1 MGRRVNSR
9 EAKIAMRKAALAD
22 DLKPVQAGLE
32 GGQYRPLTDTDVAAI
47 NDTVFKILEEVGFAD
62 ATPHCIETCV
72 AIGANYSEEDGRLRF
87 PKAVVEDAMEKC
99 CRNLTL
105 YGQDPKHDLQ
115 LTGQRVHF
123 STAGAAVLIADTVK
137 NEYRESTA
145 QDLYDM
151 ARIVDKCDNIHMFQ
165 RTCVLRDIL
174 DNRAMDIN
182 TTYNAVSGTTKHV
195 GASWTE
201 VHHLEDT
208 LKMLHIIAGG
218 EDKWR
223 ARPFVSISCCHVVP
237 PMKFTEEALG
247 CVKTAVEGGMPV
259 LLLSAGQSG
268 ATSPACLAGAV
279 AQAWAECLGGLV
291 YVNAIKPGAPA
302 ILGTW
307 PFVSDLRTGAMS
319 GGSPEQA
326 ILSSACAQMGNHF
339 DLPTGTA
346 CGMSDSKFP
355 DFQGGAERAYTTTCA
370 ATSGANI
377 VYEAAG
383 MYASLLSTCPES
395 LLIDNDILGSA
406 LRITRG
412 IEVNED
418 TLSFEVLKDVC
429 IGKKG
434 HYLGA
439 EQTLAVMQTEYIY
452 PEFGDRLSPNQWDE
466 QGKPVLL
473 DKAIAKKNEIL
484 SNYHPTHISDE
495 IDRQVREQFPIFL
508 PREAFGRDSLD
519 D

>member
-1 MGRRVNSR
+1 MRRRSGGRQ
-9 EAKIAMRKAALAD
+9 AKIALRKTALAD
-22 DLKPVQAGLE
+22 HLKPVHAGE
-32 GGQYRPLTDTDVAAI
+32 TGGQYRPLKDGDIKAI
-47 NDTVFKILEEVGFAD
+47 DSTVFKILEEVGFAQ
-62 ATPHCIETCV
+62 ATPHCIDVCTAV
-72 AIGANYSEEDGRLRF
+72 GAIYDKDERLRF
-87 PKAVVEDAMEKC
+87 PRAVIEETMEKC

-105 YGQDPKHDLQ
+105 HGQDPKHDLQ
-115 LTGQRVHF
+115 LTGQKVHF
-123 STAGAAVLIADTVK
+123 STAGAAVMIADPEN

-151 ARIVDKCDNIHMFQ
+151 ARIVDQCEHIHMFQ
-165 RTCVLRDIL
+165 RTCVLRDIT
-174 DNRAMDIN
+174 DNYAMDIN
-182 TTYNAVSGTTKHV
+182 TTYNSVLGTTKHI

-201 VHHLEDT
+201 VHHLEDS
-208 LKMLHIIAGG
+208 LKMLHIFAGG

-223 ARPFVSISCCHVVP
+223 ERPFVSISCCHVVP

-279 AQAWAECLGGLV
+279 AQAWAECPGGLA

-326 ILSSACAQMGNHF
+326 LLSSACAQMGNYY

-355 DFQGGAERAYTTTCA
+355 DIQGGAERAYTTACA
-370 ATSGANI
+370 AISGANI
-377 VYEAAG
+377 IYESAG
-383 MYASLLSTCPES
+383 MYASLLAACPES
-395 LLIDNDILGSA
+395 LLIDNDILGA
-406 LRITRG
+406 AMRITRG
-412 IEVNED
+412 IEVNEE

-429 IGKKG
+429 LGNKG

-439 EQTLAVMQTEYIY
+439 GQTLEVMQTEYFY
-452 PEFGDRLSPNQWDE
+452 PEFGDRLSPNEWVE
-466 QGKPVLL
+466 QNKPVILE
-473 DKAIAKKNEIL
+473 KAIEKKNEIL
-484 SNYHPTHISDE
+484 RNYYPTHISDE
-495 IDRQVREQFPIFL
+495 VDLKVREQFPIFL
-508 PREAFGRDSLD
+508 PREAIGRKD
-519 D
+519 

>member
-1 MGRRVNSR
+1 MGRRSGGR
-9 EAKIAMRKAALAD
+9 QAKIALRKAALAD
-22 DLKPVQAGLE
+22 HLKPVHAGQV
-32 GGQYRPLTDTDVAAI
+32 GGQYKPLKDADVKAI
-47 NDTVFKILEEVGFAD
+47 DDTVFKILEEVGFAQ
-62 ATPHCIETCV
+62 ATPHCIEVCT
-72 AIGANYSEEDGRLRF
+72 AIGGIYGEDERLRF
-87 PKAVVEDAMEKC
+87 PRAVVEDAMEKC

-105 YGQDPKHDLQ
+105 HGQDPKHDLH
-115 LTGQRVHF
+115 LSGQKVHF
-123 STAGAAVLIADTVK
+123 STAGAAVMIADPAK

-165 RTCVLRDIL
+165 RTCVLRDIT
-174 DNRAMDIN
+174 DNREMDIN

-201 VHHLEDT
+201 VHHLEDS

-223 ARPFVSISCCHVVP
+223 ERPFVSISCCHVVP
-237 PMKFTEEALG
+237 PMKFTDEALG
-247 CVKTAVEGGMPV
+247 CVKVAVEGGMPV

-279 AQAWAECLGGLV
+279 AQAWAECLGGLI

-326 ILSSACAQMGNHF
+326 ILSSACAQMGNF
-339 DLPTGTA
+339 YDLPTGTA
-346 CGMSDSKFP
+346 CGMSDAKFP
-355 DFQGGAERAYTTTCA
+355 DIQGGAERAYTTACA
-370 ATSGANI
+370 AISGANI
-377 VYEAAG
+377 IYEAAG
-383 MYASLLSTCPES
+383 MYASLLSVCPES
-395 LLIDNDILGSA
+395 LLIDNDILGAA

-429 IGKKG
+429 LGDKG

-439 EQTLAVMQTEYIY
+439 SQTLDVMQTEYFY
-452 PEFGDRLSPNQWDE
+452 PEFGDRLSPNEWAE
-466 QGKPVLL
+466 QGKPVILE
-473 DKAIAKKNEIL
+473 KAIARKNQIL
-484 SNYHPTHISDE
+484 ETYFPKHISDE
-495 IDRQVREQFPIFL
+495 VDRAVREQFPIFL
-508 PREAFGRDSLD
+508 PREAFGRSAR
-519 D
+519 

>member
-1 MGRRVNSR
+1 MARRSGGRQ
-9 EAKIAMRKAALAD
+9 AKLALRKAALAD
-22 DLKPVQAGLE
+22 DMKPVHAGE
-32 GGQYRPLTDTDVAAI
+32 SGGQYRPLSESDIKAVD
-47 NDTVFKILEEVGFAD
+47 DTVFKILDEVGFAQ
-62 ATPHCIETCV
+62 ATQHCIEACT
-72 AIGANYSEEDGRLRF
+72 AIGAIYGPDERLRF
-87 PKAVVEDAMEKC
+87 PRAVVEDAMNKC

-105 YGQDPKHDLQ
+105 HGQDPKHDLE
-115 LTGQRVHF
+115 LTGQKVHF
-123 STAGAAVLIADTVK
+123 STAGAAVMIADPIK

-151 ARIVDKCDNIHMFQ
+151 ARIADQCDNIHMFQ
-165 RTCVLRDIL
+165 RMCVLRDIT
-174 DNRAMDIN
+174 DNHAMDIN
-182 TTYNAVSGTTKHV
+182 TIYNAVMGTTKHI
-195 GASWTE
+195 GSSWAE
-201 VHHLEDT
+201 VHHLEDS

-223 ARPFVSISCCHVVP
+223 ERPFVSISCCHVVP

-247 CVKTAVEGGMPV
+247 CVKVAVEGGMPV

-326 ILSSACAQMGNHF
+326 ILSSACAQMGNHYN
-339 DLPTGTA
+339 LPTGTA

-355 DFQGGAERAYTTTCA
+355 DFQGGAERAYTTACA
-370 ATSGANI
+370 AISGANLI
-377 VYEAAG
+377 YEAAG
-383 MYASLLSTCPES
+383 MYASLLSACPES
-395 LLIDNDILGSA
+395 LLIDNDILGAA

-412 IEVNED
+412 IEVTEE

-429 IGKKG
+429 LGNKG

-439 EQTLAVMQTEYIY
+439 GQTLEVMQTEYIY
-452 PEFGDRLSPNQWDE
+452 PEFGDRLSPNEWAE
-466 QGKPVLL
+466 QNKPVLL
-473 DKAIAKKNEIL
+473 DKAITRKNEIL
-484 SNYHPTHISDE
+484 GGYHPAHISDE
-495 IDRQVREQFPIFL
+495 VDRAIREQFSIFL
-508 PREAFGRDSLD
+508 PREAFGRSE
-519 D
+519 